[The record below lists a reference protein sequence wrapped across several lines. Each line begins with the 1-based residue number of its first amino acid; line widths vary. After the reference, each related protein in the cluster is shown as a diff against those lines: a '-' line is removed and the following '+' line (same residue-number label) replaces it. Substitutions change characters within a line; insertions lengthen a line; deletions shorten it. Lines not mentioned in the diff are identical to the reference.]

1 MSYSQAPGGMKPV
14 VNPYKRSTMLQSKEK
29 VKGELK
35 LKAVKLLLTHEG
47 HWKRCIQ
54 GKSFHEAHYPLC
66 EHSEYV

>member
-1 MSYSQAPGGMKPV
+1 MSNSQAPGGMKPL

-47 HWKRCIQ
+47 HCKRCIQ
-54 GKSFHEAHYPLC
+54 GKVFS
-66 EHSEYV
+66 